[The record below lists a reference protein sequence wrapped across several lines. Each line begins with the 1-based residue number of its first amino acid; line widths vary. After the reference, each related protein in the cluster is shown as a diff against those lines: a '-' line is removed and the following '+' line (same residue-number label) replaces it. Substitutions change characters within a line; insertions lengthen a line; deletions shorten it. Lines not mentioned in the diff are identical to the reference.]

1 VQVNANTTCFWEVLL
16 VVDSVDGAVGIRPAI
31 TGVSYNK
38 SLNLSPS
45 FYPQLRLSSEPQP
58 RQEIVFGGAS

>member
-1 VQVNANTTCFWEVLL
+1 M
-16 VVDSVDGAVGIRPAI
+16 VDSVEGAVGIRPAI

-45 FYPQLRLSSEPQP
+45 FGRQP
-58 RQEIVFGGAS
+58 RHSFVLQPLHQAVIGGAS